1 MSKFISSADTN
12 ITVTGDAS
20 YTINDILFINTVITA
35 NGIIA
40 ANSNVLYI
48 NVPKLGNKAEIGW
61 FNTESNHSAAAAAT
75 VKSSTD
81 DTGTITVNSIT
92 FDTATATGQE
102 YVVEGWVK
110 LA

>member
-12 ITVTGDAS
+12 
-20 YTINDILFINTVITA
+20 
-35 NGIIA
+35 
-40 ANSNVLYI
+40 
-48 NVPKLGNKAEIGW
+48 
-61 FNTESNHSAAAAAT
+61 
-75 VKSSTD
+75 TD

-92 FDTATATGQE
+92 FGAATAAGQE

>member
-35 NGIIA
+35 KGIVTSG
-40 ANSNVLYI
+40 NDVLYI
-48 NVPKLGNKAEIGW
+48 NVPKLGNKAEVGW
-61 FNTESNHSAAAAAT
+61 FSTASDHSATAAAT
-75 VKSSTD
+75 VKSNTD
-81 DTGTITVNSIT
+81 GTINVNSIT
-92 FDTATATGQE
+92 FGVATAAGQE

>member
-35 NGIIA
+35 KSAVA
-40 ANSNVLYI
+40 ANNNVLYI
-48 NVPKLGNKAEIGW
+48 NVPKLGNKAEVGW
-61 FNTESNHSAAAAAT
+61 FNTKSDHAATATAT
-75 VKSSTD
+75 VKSNTD

-92 FDTATATGQE
+92 FGAATVAEQE

>member
-12 ITVTGDAS
+12 ITITGDAS

-35 NGIIA
+35 KGIVA
-40 ANSNVLYI
+40 ANNNVLYI
-48 NVPKLGNKAEIGW
+48 NVPKLGNKAEVGW
-61 FNTESNHSAAAAAT
+61 FNTESDHSATAAAT
-75 VKSSTD
+75 VKSNTD

-92 FDTATATGQE
+92 FGAATAVGQE

>member
-35 NGIIA
+35 KGVVTSGN
-40 ANSNVLYI
+40 NVLYI
-48 NVPKLGNKAEIGW
+48 NVPKLGNKAEVGW
-61 FNTESNHSAAAAAT
+61 FNTASDYSTTAAAT
-75 VKSSTD
+75 VKSNTD
-81 DTGTITVNSIT
+81 NTGTINSIT
-92 FDTATATGQE
+92 FGAATAAGQE

>member
-35 NGIIA
+35 KGIVA

-61 FNTESNHSAAAAAT
+61 FNTESNHSATADR
-75 VKSSTD
+75 KS
-81 DTGTITVNSIT
+81 
-92 FDTATATGQE
+92 
-102 YVVEGWVK
+102 VV
-110 LA
+110 

>member
-35 NGIIA
+35 KGIVA

-48 NVPKLGNKAEIGW
+48 NVPKLGNKAEVGW
-61 FNTESNHSAAAAAT
+61 FNTKSDHSATAAAT
-75 VKSSTD
+75 VKSNTD

-92 FDTATATGQE
+92 FDAATTAGQE
-102 YVVEGWVK
+102 YVIEGWVK

>member
-20 YTINDILFINTVITA
+20 YTINDILFINSV
-35 NGIIA
+35 IA
-40 ANSNVLYI
+40 AKGIVAANNNVLYI
-48 NVPKLGNKAEIGW
+48 NVPKLGNKAEVGW
-61 FNTESNHSAAAAAT
+61 FNTESDHSAIAAAT

-92 FDTATATGQE
+92 FDAATAAGQE

>member
-35 NGIIA
+35 KSAVA
-40 ANSNVLYI
+40 ANNNVLYI
-48 NVPKLGNKAEIGW
+48 NVPKLGNKTEVGW
-61 FNTESNHSAAAAAT
+61 FNTKSDHAATATAT

-92 FDTATATGQE
+92 FDAATAVGQE

>member
-1 MSKFISSADTN
+1 MSKFISSANTN

-20 YTINDILFINTVITA
+20 YTINDILFINTVIMA
-35 NGIIA
+35 KSVVA
-40 ANSNVLYI
+40 ANNNVLYI
-48 NVPKLGNKAEIGW
+48 NVPKLGNKAEVGW
-61 FNTESNHSAAAAAT
+61 FNTKSNHAATATAT
-75 VKSSTD
+75 VKSNTD

-92 FDTATATGQE
+92 FDTATVAEQE

>member
-35 NGIIA
+35 KSAVA
-40 ANSNVLYI
+40 ANNNVLYI
-48 NVPKLGNKAEIGW
+48 NVPKLGNKAEVGW
-61 FNTESNHSAAAAAT
+61 FNTKSDYAATATAT
-75 VKSSTD
+75 VKSNTD
-81 DTGTITVNSIT
+81 DTGTITVNNIT
-92 FDTATATGQE
+92 FGAATAAGQE

>member
-35 NGIIA
+35 KGIVTSGNNI
-40 ANSNVLYI
+40 LYI
-48 NVPKLGNKAEIGW
+48 NIPKLGNKAEVGW
-61 FNTESNHSAAAAAT
+61 FNTTSDHSATPAAT
-75 VKSSTD
+75 VKSNTD
-81 DTGTITVNSIT
+81 NAGTITVNSIT
-92 FDTATATGQE
+92 FGADTAAEQE